1 MIYLLRHGETVW
13 NRADRRQGRR
23 DSPLTL
29 LGIAQARAVAELLG
43 DLLMGSRPAI
53 QASPLGRAWQ
63 TAVIVAEVL
72 GRDSDEIVTVERLA
86 EISYGEWEG
95 LTSEEI
101 RRADPDLYERRLA
114 DRWTIPP
121 RGGESFVDLQARLA
135 PWLAEQDLA
144 RDVIVIGHAALNRA
158 LVGLVA
164 RLGAGAALA
173 LPEDQLN
180 IYRLSDGFYDIVGPA
195 ELPCDHGVRRT

>member
-29 LGIAQARAVAELLG
+29 LGIAQARAVGGLLGELLM
-43 DLLMGSRPAI
+43 DSRPPI
-53 QASPLGRAWQ
+53 HSSPLGRAWQ
-63 TAVIVAEVL
+63 TTVIVAEVL
-72 GRDSDEIVTVERLA
+72 GRDSDEIVTDERLA

-95 LTSEEI
+95 LTSAEI
-101 RRADPDLYERRLA
+101 SRADADYYERRTA

-121 RGGESFVDLQARLA
+121 RGGESFVDLQVRLA
-135 PWLAEQDLA
+135 PWLAAQDLA
-144 RDVIVIGHAALNRA
+144 RDIVVIGHAALNRA
-158 LVGLVA
+158 LVGLIA
-164 RLGAGAALA
+164 RLGPGAALA
-173 LPEDQLN
+173 LPEDQLS

-195 ELPCDHGVRRT
+195 ELEP